1 MQKLIKADLTGVLR
15 LVEIYQPMSRGSI
28 DRSVTA
34 LLRQPLT
41 DSLFLARRR
50 RCRLS
55 GLAAV
60 YEPDT
65 PANLDW
71 LACLGRTARPVI
83 ALYLHTDRIKD
94 GVPWGSVTLLDS
106 RNAAED
112 VRAVSALPEDRRELQ
127 VRRLTDR
134 YQNHVRYCSML
145 EVIQY
150 LKTGGESQWM

>member
-1 MQKLIKADLTGVLR
+1 MQKLIKTDLTGVLR
-15 LVEIYQPMSRGSI
+15 MAGIYQPVNRGDV
-28 DRSVTA
+28 DRSVSA

-41 DSLFLARRR
+41 DSLFLSRRR

-65 PANLDW
+65 PDNLDW
-71 LACLGRTARPVI
+71 LACLGRAARPVI

-94 GVPWGSVTLLDS
+94 GAPWGSVTLLNS

-112 VRAVSALPEDRRELQ
+112 VRAVSALPEGQRALQ
-127 VRRLTDR
+127 IRRLIDR
-134 YQNHVRYCSML
+134 YQNHVRYCSVL